1 MKKILLSLSIL
12 ISAYSYGQISGTSV
26 FLQGQY
32 VEVGINGCGVYGSHE
47 EPPVGPY
54 GAYHVANA
62 NGLGYVADSEMDG
75 WDVHTDPDAPVFCG
89 DYFTPGSPEEGWAI
103 QYGDN
108 VYENHSTYCSGYGE
122 YAYLDSTGNIPG
134 SNTFYSDSAG
144 MLTAIWEGSLVDGDL
159 DLSVKQI
166 TTLADTALFFI
177 STIEI
182 TNNGATDLTDLYY
195 IRNVDPDQDLDHCG
209 TFATYNSILS
219 NTPASDTVIVT
230 AIGSSCGCYFGTT
243 AVDPRARV
251 SYGAFFLSPNTPFDA
266 YHGLGDV
273 MPYYLE
279 GEDYWCDCSVQI
291 TYKFDLPAGATTS
304 LSYARM
310 FGESATENAQQAL
323 IDLNEPVISADGAA
337 VVSDGSVMLCEGQ
350 SMELSVDGPA
360 GYTWT
365 WEPAD
370 YLDSGVGSN
379 VISTPSADITYT
391 VTGTDGTNTVNT
403 SVSIQISEAIVL
415 NMESTPS
422 VDGAP
427 TGTATASIE
436 AGGLEPFT
444 YEWSNGATTPVIAG
458 LDPGTYIV
466 WVTDA
471 AGCTATQSIVVSLAN
486 DLQSV
491 DASGIYSLFPNPATD
506 QLNLELADW
515 VTNAII
521 EVVTVNGGEVML
533 NQSVQEQLS
542 TFDVSTWHP
551 GVYLVKVCTAAGC
564 FGQTILVQ

>member
-1 MKKILLSLSIL
+1 M
-12 ISAYSYGQISGTSV
+12 
-26 FLQGQY
+26 
-32 VEVGINGCGVYGSHE
+32 
-47 EPPVGPY
+47 
-54 GAYHVANA
+54 
-62 NGLGYVADSEMDG
+62 
-75 WDVHTDPDAPVFCG
+75 
-89 DYFTPGSPEEGWAI
+89 
-103 QYGDN
+103 
-108 VYENHSTYCSGYGE
+108 
-122 YAYLDSTGNIPG
+122 
-134 SNTFYSDSAG
+134 
-144 MLTAIWEGSLVDGDL
+144 
-159 DLSVKQI
+159 
-166 TTLADTALFFI
+166 AL
-177 STIEI
+177 
-182 TNNGATDLTDLYY
+182 
-195 IRNVDPDQDLDHCG
+195 
-209 TFATYNSILS
+209 
-219 NTPASDTVIVT
+219 
-230 AIGSSCGCYFGTT
+230 
-243 AVDPRARV
+243 
-251 SYGAFFLSPNTPFDA
+251 FLSPNTPFDA
-266 YHGLGDV
+266 YYGLGDV

-427 TGTATASIE
+427 TGAATASIE

-491 DASGIYSLFPNPATD
+491 DASGIYSCSPNPATD

-564 FGQTILVQ
+564 FSQTILVQ